1 MLHKAS
7 PNMYAFLCDRAVN
20 YSCLGDCLP
29 RHLPPSQPFH
39 VLDTSRPYV
48 VAGDGSN
55 IRDNVSLYLFLLFVS
70 VANHCFE
77 ACICFYTSAIF
88 LNRTVSHTDFMWKMD
103 LPRKL
108 KP

>member
-20 YSCLGDCLP
+20 YSCLGEGLP
-29 RHLPPSQPFH
+29 RHLPPPQPFH
-39 VLDTSRPYV
+39 GLDTSRPYV

-55 IRDNVSLYLFLLFVS
+55 DKVSLYLCLLFVS

-77 ACICFYTSAIF
+77 ACIGA
-88 LNRTVSHTDFMWKMD
+88 TVAEW
-103 LPRKL
+103 
-108 KP
+108 